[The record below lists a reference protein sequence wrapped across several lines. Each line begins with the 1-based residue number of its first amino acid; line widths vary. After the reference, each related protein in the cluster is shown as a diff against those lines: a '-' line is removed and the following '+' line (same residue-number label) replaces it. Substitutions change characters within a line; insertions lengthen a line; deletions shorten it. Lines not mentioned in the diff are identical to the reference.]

1 MQNLHDY
8 LARQQNKELCRFIT
22 CGSVDDGKSTLI
34 GRLLY
39 DSKALFDDQLSA
51 LERESAKMGTQG
63 GNLDFALLVDGLS
76 SEREQGITIDVAY
89 RFFATEK
96 RKYIIA
102 DTPGHEQ
109 YTRNMATGAS
119 SADIA
124 VILLDARKGV
134 LTQSKRHSYI
144 VSLLGI
150 KRIIVAVNKMDLM
163 DYSERVF
170 AQIVEDYKAIIPKLP
185 YHSDIEF
192 DFIPISALN
201 GENILHK
208 SDKMPW
214 YSGMGLMEIL
224 DSAEIRRQKG
234 EQFILPVQFVNR
246 PNLDYRA
253 FCGNIESGE
262 ICVGDSVEILPS
274 RKRSKIKAIVSQ
286 DIKNLDC
293 KKFDAQALSRV
304 KTAKFPQSVSLCL
317 EDEIDITRGD
327 IIVGVPHSLKLAKCV
342 VADIVWFSEV
352 ALELQSSYVIKRAT
366 STIKGAVERIV
377 YRKDINDFS
386 ENPAQ
391 SLHLNDIARCIV
403 RLDRTLGLTT
413 YNKNRVAGSFIIID
427 KYTNATLGAGMI
439 VEVVES
445 LESTGIDSMRI
456 AADSTRIDSDST
468 RTYTAQEKALNAY
481 IREFYPEWECKEI

>member
-1 MQNLHDY
+1 MKKHDFELHEY
-8 LARQQNKELCRFIT
+8 LTTHQNKELCRFIT

-39 DSKALFDDQLSA
+39 DSKALFEDQLNA
-51 LERESAKMGTQG
+51 LEKESAKMGTQG
-63 GNLDFALLVDGLS
+63 GGLDFALLVDGLS

-89 RFFATEK
+89 RFFTTNK

-119 SADIA
+119 TADIA

-150 KRIIVAVNKMDLM
+150 KHIIVAVNKMDLM
-163 DYSERVF
+163 DYSKGIFEN
-170 AQIVEDYKAIIPKLP
+170 IVRDYKAIIPQLA
-185 YHSDIEF
+185 YNSDITF

-208 SDKMPW
+208 SEKIAW
-214 YSGMGLMEIL
+214 YKGLSLMEIL
-224 DSAEIRRQKG
+224 DNAKIHKQSG
-234 EQFILPVQFVNR
+234 ENFILPVQYVNR

-262 ICVGDSVEILPS
+262 IKVGNSIVVLPS
-274 RKRSKIKAIVSQ
+274 NKTSKVKAIISQ
-286 DIKNLDC
+286 EIADLDC
-293 KKFDAQALSRV
+293 KKFDKKALNAVKRV
-304 KTAKFPQSVSLCL
+304 TFPQSVSLVL

-327 IIVGVPHSLKLAKCV
+327 IIAQKGHSLRLGKCV
-342 VADIVWFSEV
+342 VADIVWFDEV
-352 ALELQSSYVIKRAT
+352 AMELQYNYVIKRAT
-366 STIKGAVERIV
+366 TTLRGDIERII
-377 YRKDINDFS
+377 YKKDINDFT
-386 ENPAQ
+386 EHPAQ
-391 SLHLNDIARCIV
+391 NLHLNDIARCV
-403 RLDRTLGLTT
+403 VKFDRALGLES
-413 YNKNRVAGSFIIID
+413 YNNNRVAGSFIIID

-439 VEVVES
+439 VEALEGFES
-445 LESTGIDSMRI
+445 SINK
-456 AADSTRIDSDST
+456 ADSK
-468 RTYTAQEKALNAY
+468 RTYTPQEIALNAY
-481 IREFYPEWECKEI
+481 IREFYPEWECREI

>member
-1 MQNLHDY
+1 MKKHDFELHEY
-8 LARQQNKELCRFIT
+8 LTTHQNKELCRFIT

-39 DSKALFDDQLSA
+39 DSKALFEDQLNA
-51 LERESAKMGTQG
+51 LEKESAKMGTQG
-63 GNLDFALLVDGLS
+63 GGLDFALLVDGLS

-89 RFFATEK
+89 RFFTTNK

-119 SADIA
+119 TADIA

-150 KRIIVAVNKMDLM
+150 KHIIVAVNKMDLM
-163 DYSERVF
+163 DYSKEVF
-170 AQIVEDYKAIIPKLP
+170 ENIVRDYKAIIPQLA
-185 YHSDIEF
+185 YNSDITF

-208 SDKMPW
+208 SQKIAW
-214 YSGMGLMEIL
+214 YKGLSLMEIL
-224 DSAEIRRQKG
+224 DNAKIHKQSG
-234 EQFILPVQFVNR
+234 ENFILPVQYVNR

-262 ICVGDSVEILPS
+262 IKVGDSIVVLPS
-274 RKRSKIKAIVSQ
+274 NKTSKVKAIVSQ
-286 DIKNLDC
+286 EIADLDC
-293 KKFDAQALSRV
+293 KKFDKKALGAV
-304 KTAKFPQSVSLCL
+304 KRAGFPQSVSLVL

-327 IIVGVPHSLKLAKCV
+327 IIAQKGHSLRLGKCV
-342 VADIVWFSEV
+342 VADIVWFDEV
-352 ALELQSSYVIKRAT
+352 AMELQSSYVIKRAT
-366 STIKGAVERIV
+366 STLKGSVEKIV
-377 YRKDINDFS
+377 YKKDINDFS
-386 ENPAQ
+386 EHPAHN
-391 SLHLNDIARCIV
+391 LHLNDIARCV
-403 RLDRTLGLTT
+403 VKFDRALGLES
-413 YNKNRVAGSFIIID
+413 YNNNRVAGSFIIID

-439 VEVVES
+439 VEVLEGFES
-445 LESTGIDSMRI
+445 S
-456 AADSTRIDSDST
+456 ANKADSK
-468 RTYTAQEKALNAY
+468 RTYTPQEIALNAY
-481 IREFYPEWECKEI
+481 IREFYPEWECREI

>member
-1 MQNLHDY
+1 MKKNATHETLHEY
-8 LARQQNKELCRFIT
+8 LTKHQNKELCRFIT

-39 DSKALFDDQLSA
+39 DSKALFEDQLSA
-51 LERESAKMGTQG
+51 LEKESAKIGTQG

-89 RFFATEK
+89 RFFSTEK

-119 SADIA
+119 TADIA

-150 KRIIVAVNKMDLM
+150 KHIIVAVNKMDLM
-163 DYSERVF
+163 EYSQEVF
-170 AQIVEDYKAIIPKLP
+170 ESIVRDYKAIIPQLA
-185 YHSDIEF
+185 YHSDIVF
-192 DFIPISALN
+192 DFIPISALQ

-208 SDKMPW
+208 SQKIAW
-214 YSGMGLMEIL
+214 YKGKSLMEIL
-224 DSAEIRRQKG
+224 DNAKIHKRQS
-234 EQFILPVQFVNR
+234 QNFILPVQFVNR

-262 ICVGDSVEILPS
+262 IKVGDSIVALPS
-274 RKRSKIKAIVSQ
+274 NKTSKIKAIVSQ
-286 DIKNLDC
+286 NIADLDC
-293 KKFDAQALSRV
+293 KKFDKKALGAV
-304 KTAKFPQSVSLCL
+304 KSAGFPQSVSLVL

-327 IIVGVPHSLKLAKCV
+327 IIAKKEHSLKLGKCV
-342 VADIVWFSEV
+342 VADIVWFDEV

-366 STIKGAVERIV
+366 STLKGSVEQIL
-377 YRKDINDFS
+377 YKKDINDFT
-386 ENPAQ
+386 EHPAHN
-391 SLHLNDIARCIV
+391 LHLNDIARCV
-403 RLDRTLGLTT
+403 VKFDRTLGLES
-413 YNKNRVAGSFIIID
+413 YNNNRVAGSFIIID

-439 VEVVES
+439 VEVVENN
-445 LESTGIDSMRI
+445 
-456 AADSTRIDSDST
+456 ADSANLAVDSKRKYSP
-468 RTYTAQEKALNAY
+468 QERALNAF
-481 IREFYPEWECKEI
+481 IREHYPEWGCKEI

>member
-1 MQNLHDY
+1 MKKNATHETLHEY
-8 LARQQNKELCRFIT
+8 LAKHQNKELCRFIT

-39 DSKALFDDQLSA
+39 DSKALFEDQLSA
-51 LERESAKMGTQG
+51 LEKESAKIGTQG

-89 RFFATEK
+89 RFFSTEK

-119 SADIA
+119 TADIA

-150 KRIIVAVNKMDLM
+150 KHIIVAVNKMDLM
-163 DYSERVF
+163 EYSNEVF
-170 AQIVEDYKAIIPKLP
+170 ESIVRDYKAIIQQLA
-185 YHSDIEF
+185 YHSDIVF
-192 DFIPISALN
+192 DFIPISALQ

-208 SDKMPW
+208 SEKIAW
-214 YSGMGLMEIL
+214 YKGKSLMEIL
-224 DSAEIRRQKG
+224 DSAKIHKRQS
-234 EQFILPVQFVNR
+234 QNFILPVQFVNR

-262 ICVGDSVEILPS
+262 IKVGDSIVALPS
-274 RKRSKIKAIVSQ
+274 NKTSKIKAIVSQ
-286 DIKNLDC
+286 DIADLDC
-293 KKFDAQALSRV
+293 KKFDKKALGAV
-304 KTAKFPQSVSLCL
+304 KSAGFPQSVSLVL

-327 IIVGVPHSLKLAKCV
+327 IIAKKEHSLKLGKCV
-342 VADIVWFSEV
+342 VADIVWFDEV

-366 STIKGAVERIV
+366 STLKGSVEQIL
-377 YRKDINDFS
+377 YKKDINDFT
-386 ENPAQ
+386 EHPAHN
-391 SLHLNDIARCIV
+391 LHLNDIARCV
-403 RLDRTLGLTT
+403 VKFDRTLGLES
-413 YNKNRVAGSFIIID
+413 YNNNRVAGSFIIID

-445 LESTGIDSMRI
+445 NV
-456 AADSTRIDSDST
+456 DSTNLAVDSKRKYSP
-468 RTYTAQEKALNAY
+468 QERALNAF
-481 IREFYPEWECKEI
+481 IREHYPEWGCKEI

>member
-1 MQNLHDY
+1 MKKHDFELHEY
-8 LARQQNKELCRFIT
+8 LTTHQNKELCRFIT

-39 DSKALFDDQLSA
+39 DSKALFEDQLNA
-51 LERESAKMGTQG
+51 LEKESAKIGTQG
-63 GNLDFALLVDGLS
+63 GGLDFALLVDGLS

-89 RFFATEK
+89 RFFTTNK

-119 SADIA
+119 TADIA

-150 KRIIVAVNKMDLM
+150 KHIIVAVNKMDLL
-163 DYSERVF
+163 DYSKEVF
-170 AQIVEDYKAIIPKLP
+170 DKIVADYKAIIPQLA
-185 YHSDIEF
+185 YSNQTGGDITF

-208 SDKMPW
+208 SDKIAW
-214 YSGMGLMEIL
+214 YKGLSLMEIL
-224 DSAEIRRQKG
+224 DNAKIHKQG
-234 EQFILPVQFVNR
+234 GTNFILPVQYVNR

-262 ICVGDSVEILPS
+262 IKVGDNIVVLPS
-274 RKRSKIKAIVSQ
+274 NKTSKVKAIVSQ
-286 DIKNLDC
+286 KIADLDC
-293 KKFDAQALSRV
+293 KKFDKKALGAV
-304 KTAKFPQSVSLCL
+304 KSAGFPQSVSLVL

-327 IIVGVPHSLKLAKCV
+327 IIAKRGHSLKLGKCV
-342 VADIVWFSEV
+342 VADIVWFDEV
-352 ALELQSSYVIKRAT
+352 AMELQYNYVIKRAT
-366 STIKGAVERIV
+366 TTLRGDIERII
-377 YRKDINDFS
+377 YKKDINDFS
-386 ENPAQ
+386 EHPAQ
-391 SLHLNDIARCIV
+391 NLHLNDIARCV
-403 RLDRTLGLTT
+403 VKFDRALGLES
-413 YNKNRVAGSFIIID
+413 YNNNRVAGSFIIID

-439 VEVVES
+439 VEV
-445 LESTGIDSMRI
+445 LEN
-456 AADSTRIDSDST
+456 DSDSKGQIVESE
-468 RTYTAQEKALNAY
+468 RKYTPQEIALNAY
-481 IREFYPEWECKEI
+481 IREFYPEWECMEI

>member
-1 MQNLHDY
+1 MKKNATHETLHEY
-8 LARQQNKELCRFIT
+8 LAKHQNKELCRFIT

-39 DSKALFDDQLSA
+39 DSKALFEDQLNA
-51 LERESAKMGTQG
+51 LEKESAKIGTQG

-89 RFFATEK
+89 RFFTTEK

-119 SADIA
+119 TADIA

-150 KRIIVAVNKMDLM
+150 KHIIVAVNKMDLM
-163 DYSERVF
+163 DYSNEVF
-170 AQIVEDYKAIIPKLP
+170 ESIVRDYKSIIPQLT
-185 YHSDIEF
+185 YHSDIVF
-192 DFIPISALN
+192 DFIPISALQ

-208 SDKMPW
+208 SQKIAW
-214 YSGMGLMEIL
+214 YKGKSLMEIL
-224 DSAEIRRQKG
+224 DSAKIHKQQSQK
-234 EQFILPVQFVNR
+234 FILPVQFVNR

-262 ICVGDSVEILPS
+262 IKVGDSIVALPS
-274 RKRSKIKAIVSQ
+274 NKTSKIKAIVSQ
-286 DIKNLDC
+286 DISDLDC
-293 KKFDAQALSRV
+293 KKFDKKALDAV
-304 KTAKFPQSVSLCL
+304 KSARFPQSVSLVL

-327 IIVGVPHSLKLAKCV
+327 IIAKKEHSLKLGKCV
-342 VADIVWFSEV
+342 VADIVWFDEV

-366 STIKGAVERIV
+366 STLKGSVEQIL
-377 YRKDINDFS
+377 YKKDINDFT
-386 ENPAQ
+386 EHPAQ
-391 SLHLNDIARCIV
+391 NLHLNDIARCIV
-403 RLDRTLGLTT
+403 KFDRGLGLES
-413 YNKNRVAGSFIIID
+413 YNNNRVAGSFIIID

-439 VEVVES
+439 VEVVKS
-445 LESTGIDSMRI
+445 N
-456 AADSTRIDSDST
+456 ADSANLVADSK
-468 RTYTAQEKALNAY
+468 RKYTPQEKALNAF
-481 IREFYPEWECKEI
+481 IREQFPEWGCKEI

>member
-1 MQNLHDY
+1 MKKHDFELHEY
-8 LARQQNKELCRFIT
+8 LTTHQNKELCRFIT

-39 DSKALFDDQLSA
+39 DSKALFEDQLNA
-51 LERESAKMGTQG
+51 LEKESAKIGTQG
-63 GNLDFALLVDGLS
+63 GGLDFALLVDGLS

-89 RFFATEK
+89 RFFTTNK

-119 SADIA
+119 TADIA

-150 KRIIVAVNKMDLM
+150 KHIIVAVNKMDLM
-163 DYSERVF
+163 DYSKEVF
-170 AQIVEDYKAIIPKLP
+170 DKIVADYKAIIPQLA
-185 YHSDIEF
+185 YSNQTGSDITF

-208 SDKMPW
+208 SDKIAW
-214 YSGMGLMEIL
+214 YKGLSLMEIL
-224 DSAEIRRQKG
+224 DNAKIHKQDG
-234 EQFILPVQFVNR
+234 TNFILPVQYVNR

-262 ICVGDSVEILPS
+262 IKVGDSIVVLPS
-274 RKRSKIKAIVSQ
+274 NKTSKVKAIVSQ
-286 DIKNLDC
+286 KIVDLDC
-293 KKFDAQALSRV
+293 KKFDKKALGAV
-304 KTAKFPQSVSLCL
+304 KSAGFPQSVSLVL

-327 IIVGVPHSLKLAKCV
+327 IIAKRGHSLSLGKCV
-342 VADIVWFSEV
+342 VADIVWFDEV

-366 STIKGAVERIV
+366 STLKGSVEKIV
-377 YRKDINDFS
+377 YKKDINDFS
-386 ENPAQ
+386 EHPAHN
-391 SLHLNDIARCIV
+391 LHLNDIARCV
-403 RLDRTLGLTT
+403 VKFDRALGLES
-413 YNKNRVAGSFIIID
+413 YNNNRVAGSFIIID

-439 VEVVES
+439 VEV
-445 LESTGIDSMRI
+445 LEN
-456 AADSTRIDSDST
+456 DSDSKGQIVESG
-468 RTYTAQEKALNAY
+468 RKYTPQEIALNAY

>member
-1 MQNLHDY
+1 MKKNATHETLHEY
-8 LARQQNKELCRFIT
+8 LTKHQNKELCRFIT

-39 DSKALFDDQLSA
+39 DSKALFEDQLNT
-51 LERESAKMGTQG
+51 LQKESAKIGTQG

-89 RFFATEK
+89 RFFTTEK

-119 SADIA
+119 TADIA

-150 KRIIVAVNKMDLM
+150 RHIIVAVNKMDLM
-163 DYSERVF
+163 DYSQKVF
-170 AQIVEDYKAIIPKLP
+170 ESIVRDYKAIIPQLA
-185 YHSDIEF
+185 YHADITF
-192 DFIPISALN
+192 DFIPISALQ

-208 SDKMPW
+208 SQKIAW
-214 YSGMGLMEIL
+214 YKGKSLMEIL
-224 DSAEIRRQKG
+224 DSAKIHKRQ
-234 EQFILPVQFVNR
+234 ESENFILPVQFVNR

-262 ICVGDSVEILPS
+262 IKVGDSIVVLPS
-274 RKRSKIKAIVSQ
+274 NKESKIKAIVSQ
-286 DIKNLDC
+286 DIASLDC
-293 KKFDAQALSRV
+293 KKFDKKALGAV
-304 KTAKFPQSVSLCL
+304 KSASFPQSVSLVL
-317 EDEIDITRGD
+317 QDEIDITRGD
-327 IIVGVPHSLKLAKCV
+327 IIAKKRHSLKIGKCV
-342 VADIVWFSEV
+342 VADIVWFDEV

-366 STIKGAVERIV
+366 STLKGSIEQII
-377 YRKDINDFS
+377 YKKDINDFTKH
-386 ENPAQ
+386 PAHN
-391 SLHLNDIARCIV
+391 LHLNDIARCMV
-403 RLDRTLGLTT
+403 KFDRVLGLES
-413 YNKNRVAGSFIIID
+413 YNNNRVAGSFIIID

-439 VEVVES
+439 VEVVENN
-445 LESTGIDSMRI
+445 
-456 AADSTRIDSDST
+456 ADSANPEADSK
-468 RTYTAQEKALNAY
+468 RKYTPQEKALNAY
-481 IREFYPEWECKEI
+481 IREFFPEWECREI

>member
-1 MQNLHDY
+1 MKKNATHETLHEY
-8 LARQQNKELCRFIT
+8 LAKHQNKELCRFIT

-39 DSKALFDDQLSA
+39 DSKALFEDQLSA
-51 LERESAKMGTQG
+51 LEKESAKIGTQG

-89 RFFATEK
+89 RFFTTQK

-119 SADIA
+119 TADIA

-150 KRIIVAVNKMDLM
+150 KHIIVAVNKMDLM
-163 DYSERVF
+163 EYSQEVF
-170 AQIVEDYKAIIPKLP
+170 ESIVRDYKAIIPQLA
-185 YHSDIEF
+185 YHSDIVF
-192 DFIPISALN
+192 DFIPISALQ

-208 SDKMPW
+208 SQKIAW
-214 YSGMGLMEIL
+214 YKGKSLMEIL
-224 DSAEIRRQKG
+224 DSAKIHKRQS
-234 EQFILPVQFVNR
+234 QNFILPVQFVNR

-262 ICVGDSVEILPS
+262 IKVGDSIVALPS
-274 RKRSKIKAIVSQ
+274 NKTSKIKAIVSQ
-286 DIKNLDC
+286 DIADLDC
-293 KKFDAQALSRV
+293 KKFDKKALGAV
-304 KTAKFPQSVSLCL
+304 KSAGFPQSVSLVL

-327 IIVGVPHSLKLAKCV
+327 IIAKKEHSLKLGKCV
-342 VADIVWFSEV
+342 VADIVWFDEV

-366 STIKGAVERIV
+366 STLKGSVEQIL
-377 YRKDINDFS
+377 YKKDINDFT
-386 ENPAQ
+386 EHPAHN
-391 SLHLNDIARCIV
+391 LHLNDIARCIV
-403 RLDRTLGLTT
+403 KFDRTLGLES
-413 YNKNRVAGSFIIID
+413 YNNNRVAGSFIIID

-445 LESTGIDSMRI
+445 NV
-456 AADSTRIDSDST
+456 DSTNLAVDSKRKYSP
-468 RTYTAQEKALNAY
+468 QERALNAF
-481 IREFYPEWECKEI
+481 IREHYPEWGCKEI

>member
-1 MQNLHDY
+1 MKKHDFELHEY
-8 LARQQNKELCRFIT
+8 LTTHQNKELCRFIT

-39 DSKALFDDQLSA
+39 DSKALFEDQLNA
-51 LERESAKMGTQG
+51 LEKESAKIGTQG
-63 GNLDFALLVDGLS
+63 GGLDFALLVDGLS

-89 RFFATEK
+89 RFFTTNK

-119 SADIA
+119 TADIA

-150 KRIIVAVNKMDLM
+150 KHIIVAVNKMDLM
-163 DYSERVF
+163 DYSREIF
-170 AQIVEDYKAIIPKLP
+170 ENIVRDYKAIIPQLA
-185 YHSDIEF
+185 YNSDITF

-208 SDKMPW
+208 SEKIAW
-214 YSGMGLMEIL
+214 YKGLSLMEIL
-224 DSAEIRRQKG
+224 DNAKIHKQSG
-234 EQFILPVQFVNR
+234 ENFILPVQYVNR

-262 ICVGDSVEILPS
+262 IKVGDNIVILPS
-274 RKRSKIKAIVSQ
+274 NKTSKVKAIVSQ
-286 DIKNLDC
+286 EIADLDC
-293 KKFDAQALSRV
+293 KKFDKKALGAV
-304 KTAKFPQSVSLCL
+304 KRATFPQSVSLVL

-327 IIVGVPHSLKLAKCV
+327 IITQKGHSLRLGKCV
-342 VADIVWFSEV
+342 VADIVWFDEV
-352 ALELQSSYVIKRAT
+352 AMELQYNYVIKRAT
-366 STIKGAVERIV
+366 TTLRGDIERII
-377 YRKDINDFS
+377 YKKDINDFT
-386 ENPAQ
+386 EHPAQ
-391 SLHLNDIARCIV
+391 NLHLNDIARCV
-403 RLDRTLGLTT
+403 VKFDRALGLES
-413 YNKNRVAGSFIIID
+413 YNNNRVAGSFIIID

-439 VEVVES
+439 VEV
-445 LESTGIDSMRI
+445 LEN
-456 AADSTRIDSDST
+456 DSDSKGQIAES
-468 RTYTAQEKALNAY
+468 RRKYTPQEIALNAY
-481 IREFYPEWECKEI
+481 IREFYPEWECREI

>member
-1 MQNLHDY
+1 MKKLELHEY
-8 LARQQNKELCRFIT
+8 LTTHQNKELCRFIT

-39 DSKALFDDQLSA
+39 DSKALFEDQLNA
-51 LERESAKMGTQG
+51 LEKESAKMGTQG
-63 GNLDFALLVDGLS
+63 GGLDFALLVDGLS

-89 RFFATEK
+89 RFFTTNK

-119 SADIA
+119 TANIA

-150 KRIIVAVNKMDLM
+150 KHIIVAVNKMDLM
-163 DYSERVF
+163 DYSQEVF
-170 AQIVEDYKAIIPKLP
+170 ENIVRDYKAIIPQLA
-185 YHSDIEF
+185 YNSDITF

-208 SDKMPW
+208 SQKIAW
-214 YSGMGLMEIL
+214 YKGQSLMDIL
-224 DSAEIRRQKG
+224 DNAKIHKQSG
-234 EQFILPVQFVNR
+234 ENFILPVQYVNR

-262 ICVGDSVEILPS
+262 IKVGDSIVVLPS
-274 RKRSKIKAIVSQ
+274 NKTSKVKAIVSQ
-286 DIKNLDC
+286 EIADLDC
-293 KKFDAQALSRV
+293 KKFDKKALGAV
-304 KTAKFPQSVSLCL
+304 KHAGFSQSVSLVL

-327 IIVGVPHSLKLAKCV
+327 IIAQKGHSLRLGKCV
-342 VADIVWFSEV
+342 VADIVWFDEV
-352 ALELQSSYVIKRAT
+352 AMELQYNYVIKRAT
-366 STIKGAVERIV
+366 TILRGDIERII
-377 YRKDINDFS
+377 YKKDINDFT
-386 ENPAQ
+386 EHPAQ
-391 SLHLNDIARCIV
+391 NLHLNDIARCV
-403 RLDRTLGLTT
+403 VKFDRALGLES
-413 YNKNRVAGSFIIID
+413 YNNNRVAGSFIIID

-439 VEVVES
+439 VEVLEGFES
-445 LESTGIDSMRI
+445 SVNK
-456 AADSTRIDSDST
+456 ADSK
-468 RTYTAQEKALNAY
+468 RTYTPQEIALNAY
-481 IREFYPEWECKEI
+481 IREFYPEWECREI